1 MSTRGLKERR
11 DLRGVG
17 PLLRGSRVS
26 ARLDVSL
33 QQRSTPRYRKRIH
46 HISPTSS
53 IANTTPSRAVER
65 DQAPGGRR

>member
-33 QQRSTPRYRKRIH
+33 QQQSTPLYRKRIH

-53 IANTTPSRAVER
+53 IVNTTPSRAAE
-65 DQAPGGRR
+65 